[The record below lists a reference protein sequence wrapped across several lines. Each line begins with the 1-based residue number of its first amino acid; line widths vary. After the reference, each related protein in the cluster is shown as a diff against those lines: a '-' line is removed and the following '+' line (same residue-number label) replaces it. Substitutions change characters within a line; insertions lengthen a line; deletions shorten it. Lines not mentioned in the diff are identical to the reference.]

1 MSSVKPFRILTLAAA
16 CAFAGALSPMA
27 SAQTTPDDAVEA
39 TPVVA
44 TPPTQ
49 GPIVL
54 NASFRNGAG
63 HANVTMNPD
72 GSYLFSGSYSGHK
85 AGKDIDVAMAL
96 KASSGGIILFHF
108 VGDAANGAQWS
119 KTGTNDAIRD
129 FWSTFSSGDK
139 ASVSDRF
146 YESAAGKRAE
156 YEAREKKREE
166 LQKAEDE
173 ARKRHDEKVA
183 AEKKAELEKQRQEQA
198 AQEQAQQS
206 SSSGGGSS
214 IGSVIGTIGGV
225 LGSVLSFL

>member
-1 MSSVKPFRILTLAAA
+1 MKPFRILTLAAA
-16 CAFAGALSPMA
+16 CAFAGALAPA
-27 SAQTTPDDAVEA
+27 ADAQTPTDDAIET
-39 TPVVA
+39 TPVVV
-44 TPPTQ
+44 TPAVPS
-49 GPIVL
+49 GPISL
-54 NASFRNGAG
+54 NTSFRNGLG
-63 HANVTMNPD
+63 HANVTFNQD
-72 GSYLFSGSYSGHK
+72 GTWLFSGTYTGHRT
-85 AGKDIDVAMAL
+85 GKDIDVALAL
-96 KASSGGIILFHF
+96 KASTGSIILFHY

-119 KTGTNDAIRD
+119 KQGTSDAIRD

-156 YEAREKKREE
+156 YEAAEKKREE
-166 LQKAEDE
+166 IQKAEDE

-198 AQEQAQQS
+198 QAAQQQQS
-206 SSSGGGSS
+206 SSGGSS